1 MPSDTA
7 IRLSEAEPA
16 LLRFLLPD
24 DRVPAGDI
32 LLPLASLGPGEDLH
46 ELIGGARAFAAVVL
60 DGMLAQSLCVNGH
73 AGLRLLGPGDVVS
86 LVQVPRLSNVEVGE
100 CRASGDVRM
109 ALLEREILLAARRW
123 PLFVAGLHAHGAQ
136 QTKRLLAQMMI
147 CQMPRVDERVMAIMW
162 LLADVWGQAT
172 PVGTLLRLKLTHQLI
187 GELVGAR
194 RPTVTLAVGEL
205 VDRGA
210 LLRQD
215 GGWLL
220 LERPDARSRVEPSR
234 DVFDEPRVLDA
245 VASKWARRIDPNA
258 SVDDHGTE
266 LRERI
271 AQLREQ
277 HERNKAIMRVRL
289 DGMGALRFSP
299 DAVGVSAICPG
310 GGAGEDHG
318 PGRHRYPAADSP
330 GVSVEGDVAGLHEP
344 PGGQELP
351 EGVQEAAGDRKPGAA
366 EEGEDRHAAAD
377 RWADRVGSQEVAE
390 EDSKGGERQQSDE
403 DQGGHRQPAP
413 GR

>member
-32 LLPLASLGPGEDLH
+32 LLPLASLGSGEDLH

-100 CRASGDVRM
+100 CRASGEVRM

-123 PLFVAGLHAHGAQ
+123 PLIVAGLHAHGAQ

-220 LERPDARSRVEPSR
+220 LERPDARPRVEQPSR

-271 AQLREQ
+271 AQLRAQ
-277 HERNKAIMRVRL
+277 HERNKAIIRGRL
-289 DGMGALRFSP
+289 DGMGALRFSS
-299 DAVGVSAICPG
+299 DAVRVSAICPG
-310 GGAGEDHG
+310 
-318 PGRHRYPAADSP
+318 
-330 GVSVEGDVAGLHEP
+330 
-344 PGGQELP
+344 
-351 EGVQEAAGDRKPGAA
+351 AA
-366 EEGEDRHAAAD
+366 EKGEDRHPAAD
-377 RWADRVGSQEVAE
+377 RGADRVGRQEVAE
-390 EDSKGGERQQSDE
+390 EDSQGGERQQSDE
-403 DQGGHRQPAP
+403 DQGGHRQPAA